1 MKIVIFGGAG
11 HVGTY
16 LVDNLW
22 KLSIGLEEIIIVDK
36 IQSQRYDTI
45 YGRSKARKTKVKV
58 MALDELVRSDIV
70 ALESCDILLHLAA
83 ETNPSLTDGTLDHFM
98 KLNFET
104 TKVAI
109 DIARHTKLPIIFTSS
124 TSVYDKS
131 GHKLSESEDI
141 YNPPNAY
148 AKCKYLEEQ
157 LFKNYFLE
165 GGKGAILRMGTI
177 HGFSRGMKFHTAV
190 NKLSL
195 QAILRKKLTVWQ
207 TALDQ
212 YRPYLSL
219 VDLQNALNTLWAAK
233 QFSGETYNLA
243 TSHYTVAQILLIFKD
258 IFGENIPIEII
269 ESQAMNNL
277 SFTVS
282 TDKFKA
288 LGFSFSGSLREDII
302 EVKEMF
308 DLDSSERS
316 F

>member
-1 MKIVIFGGAG
+1 VKIVLFGGAG

-16 LVDNLW
+16 LADNLW
-22 KLSIGLEEIIIVDK
+22 KLAIGLEEIIIVDN

-45 YGRSKARKTKVKV
+45 YGRSKARNIKVKV
-58 MALDELVRSDIV
+58 KSLDELAKIDIV
-70 ALESCDILLHLAA
+70 DLESCDILLHLAG
-83 ETNPSLTDGTLDHFM
+83 ETNPSLTDGTLEHFK

-109 DIARHTKLPIIFTSS
+109 EIARQTKLPIIFTSS
-124 TSVYDKS
+124 TSVYDRS
-131 GHKLSESEDI
+131 GDKLNESEDI
-141 YNPPNAY
+141 YNPPNTY

-177 HGFSRGMKFHTAV
+177 HGFSRGMKFHTAI

-195 QAILRKKLTVWQ
+195 QAILSKKLTVWR
-207 TALDQ
+207 TALNQ
-212 YRPYLSL
+212 FRPYLSL
-219 VDLQNALNTLWAAK
+219 GDLQNAINALWATK

-243 TSHYTVAQILLIFKD
+243 TGHYTLGQILNIFKD
-258 IFGENIPIEII
+258 IFGHNIPVQII
-269 ESQAMNNL
+269 ESQAMNDL

-288 LGFSFSGSLREDII
+288 LGFTFSGSLREDII
-302 EVKEMF
+302 EVKEKF
-308 DLDSSERS
+308 DLDSFERS

>member
-1 MKIVIFGGAG
+1 MKIVLFGGAG
-11 HVGTY
+11 HVGSY
-16 LVDNLW
+16 LADNLW
-22 KLSIGLEEIIIVDK
+22 KLLIGLEEIIIVDK
-36 IQSQRYDTI
+36 IQNQRYDTI
-45 YGRSKARKTKVKV
+45 YSRSKANKIKVKV
-58 MALDELVRSDIV
+58 MALNELEKSDIV
-70 ALESCDILLHLAA
+70 DLESCDILLHLAG
-83 ETNPSLTDGTLDHFM
+83 ETNPSLTDGTLEHFI

-104 TKVAI
+104 TKIAI
-109 DIARHTKLPIIFTSS
+109 DIARQTKLPIVFTSS

-131 GHKLSESEDI
+131 GYRLNESENI

-157 LFKNYFLE
+157 LFNNYFLE

-195 QAILRKKLTVWQ
+195 QAILSKQLTVWR
-207 TALDQ
+207 TALNQ

-219 VDLQNALNTLWAAK
+219 GDLLNALNTLLATK

-243 TSHYTVAQILLIFKD
+243 TSHYTLAQILLIFKD
-258 IFGENIPIEII
+258 IFGQNIPIEII
-269 ESQAMNNL
+269 ESQAMNDL

-282 TDKFKA
+282 TDKLRA
-288 LGFSFSGSLREDII
+288 LGFTFSGSLREDII
-302 EVKEMF
+302 EVKEKF
-308 DLDSSERS
+308 DLESFERS